1 MTTLFLV
8 SFFTLTAY
16 VIGSSIAVGIPS
28 SLSDTFYQLPSP
40 FKHLFSVALFTD
52 SVTLCPVMVQGVSED
67 FNFLAFLSCAA
78 LMVVAAAPQFKGI
91 DKHFH
96 QIAALVCAAIALIW
110 CFAAIGVTALGV
122 IIGASVIVNAIAW
135 LIVGYDGFA
144 DCLTWRLEMSAFAAT
159 YACAALTL

>member
-16 VIGSSIAVGIPS
+16 VIGSAIAVGIPS
-28 SLSDTFYQLPSP
+28 SLSDTFYQLKSP
-40 FKHLFSVALFTD
+40 FKHLFSVALLTAA
-52 SVTLCPVMVQGVSED
+52 VTLCPVMVQGVGED
-67 FNFLAFLSCAA
+67 FKFLAFLSCAA

-96 QIAALVCAAIALIW
+96 QIAALVCAAIALAW

-122 IIGASVIVNAIAW
+122 IIGAAVIINALTW
-135 LIVGYDGFA
+135 FVVGYDGFA